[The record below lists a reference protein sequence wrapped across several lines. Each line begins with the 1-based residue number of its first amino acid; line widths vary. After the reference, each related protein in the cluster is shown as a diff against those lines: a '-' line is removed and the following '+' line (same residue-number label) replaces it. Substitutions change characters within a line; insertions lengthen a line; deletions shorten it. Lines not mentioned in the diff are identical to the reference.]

1 MNQSDAYLDAL
12 KFDDQGLLP
21 VIAQDAVTKDVLMVA
36 WMNRNAVA
44 ETLRTG
50 EAHYFSRSR
59 QTLWR
64 KGEQSGHVQHVKE
77 IRLDCDGD
85 VLLLFVDQVG
95 GIACQTGRSSC
106 FFRVLR
112 DQTWQEDLDVIK
124 DPSEIYKDD

>member
-1 MNQSDAYLDAL
+1 MNQSNAYLDAI
-12 KFDDQGLLP
+12 KFNDQGLLP
-21 VIAQDAVTKDVLMVA
+21 AIAQDAVTKDVLMVA

-77 IRLDCDGD
+77 IRLDCDWRCATINRRSSRRHCLPHRQI
-85 VLLLFVDQVG
+85 LLLF
-95 GIACQTGRSSC
+95 
-106 FFRVLR
+106 
-112 DQTWQEDLDVIK
+112 
-124 DPSEIYKDD
+124 

>member
-12 KFDDQGLLP
+12 KFDNQGLLP
-21 VIAQDAVTKDVLMVA
+21 AIAQDAVTKEVLMVA

-64 KGEQSGHVQHVKE
+64 KGEQSGHVQHVK
-77 IRLDCDGD
+77 
-85 VLLLFVDQVG
+85 
-95 GIACQTGRSSC
+95 
-106 FFRVLR
+106 
-112 DQTWQEDLDVIK
+112 
-124 DPSEIYKDD
+124 

>member
-1 MNQSDAYLDAL
+1 MNQSNAYLDAL

-21 VIAQDAVTKDVLMVA
+21 AIAQDAVTKDVLMVA

-85 VLLLFVDQVG
+85 VLLL
-95 GIACQTGRSSC
+95 ICLLYTS
-106 FFRVLR
+106 
-112 DQTWQEDLDVIK
+112 
-124 DPSEIYKDD
+124 DDADE

>member
-1 MNQSDAYLDAL
+1 
-12 KFDDQGLLP
+12 
-21 VIAQDAVTKDVLMVA
+21 
-36 WMNRNAVA
+36 
-44 ETLRTG
+44 
-50 EAHYFSRSR
+50 SRSR

-85 VLLLFVDQVG
+85 VLLLLIDQVG
-95 GIACQTGRSSC
+95 GIACHTGRLSC

-112 DQTWQEDLDVIK
+112 DQTWQDDLDVIK